1 MGKRGPKRTPTTILD
16 QRNRPTQQD
25 RSSEPK
31 PNAIAP
37 VAPDWM
43 EPEAKVAWEY
53 LAPKME
59 RLGILTE
66 IDGNAFARYCQTW
79 ARWRQCEEF
88 LRKAG
93 GTTYTKKRYK
103 WDKDQCRF
111 TDELIETKIIEFPQV
126 KQSQA
131 YSSLLTKLE
140 SEFGLTPSG
149 RASLS
154 IGGGGETKDDPL
166 LAMFRRRSMN

>member
-1 MGKRGPKRTPTTILD
+1 MGKRGPKRTPTSILD

-25 RSSEPK
+25 RSGEPK
-31 PNAIAP
+31 PIALAP

-79 ARWRQCEEF
+79 AKWRTCEDF
-88 LRKAG
+88 LAQHGDVYAAKNAKG
-93 GTTYTKKRYK
+93 KVTGFV
-103 WDKDQCRF
+103 QH
-111 TDELIETKIIEFPQV
+111 PQV
-126 KQSQA
+126 NTAIKLDAALFAMEKQ
-131 YSSLLTKLE
+131 
-140 SEFGLTPSG
+140 FGLTPSA
-149 RASLS
+149 RAGLS
-154 IGGGGETKDDPL
+154 VSDIPPQSPADAASEL
-166 LAMFRRRSMN
+166 IRVALARAN

>member
-1 MGKRGPKRTPTTILD
+1 MGRRGPKRTPTSILN

-25 RSSEPK
+25 RSGEPK
-31 PNAIAP
+31 PVALAP
-37 VAPDWM
+37 VAPEWM
-43 EPEAKVAWEY
+43 EPEARVAWDY

-79 ARWRQCEEF
+79 ARWLQCEAF
-88 LRKAG
+88 LKKAG
-93 GTTYTKKRYK
+93 GTTYTKKRYG
-103 WDKDQCRF
+103 WDTEMKCH
-111 TDELIETKIIEFPQV
+111 TDVVIETKIVEFPQV
-126 KQSQA
+126 RQSQK
-131 YSSLLTKLE
+131 YSALLTKLE

-154 IGGGGETKDDPL
+154 IGGDDSTKDDPL
-166 LAMFRRRSMN
+166 LEMFKRRSLN